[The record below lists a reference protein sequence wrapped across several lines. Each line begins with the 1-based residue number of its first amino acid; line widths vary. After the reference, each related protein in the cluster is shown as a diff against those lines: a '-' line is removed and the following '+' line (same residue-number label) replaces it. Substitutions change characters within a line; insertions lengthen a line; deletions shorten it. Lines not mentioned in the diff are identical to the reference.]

1 MSNPT
6 PITRRGRN
14 RPSLLSRFWWL
25 GLVALAVAVGGA
37 SFLFRPRDSGQAQ
50 PIEGYLMDPGD
61 LAREYARLQGKP
73 LESSAAETDF
83 QQATVRMLHRDNAG
97 AAALLEQVA
106 KVAPVPVVYN
116 DLGVLYAELNDRARA
131 VYAFRQALGRD
142 ASYGPV
148 RANLQ
153 RLRGFISD
161 SSAPVTREI
170 EPNNSPMLANLIAPD
185 SPVDGEI
192 TAGAGDSDTF
202 RIDAPPPPRDI
213 LAVEI
218 TNHSATLSVGLRVYD
233 GDQRLTGW
241 GKPPQPAGAPLTVYL
256 SPAPSSTLYLQ
267 VWGPPETSGAYT
279 LRARPTRAYD
289 AFEPD
294 DDIFSA
300 HPLTVGES
308 ADANIMDGHDTDYY
322 SFRSPRAGTVTIDV
336 QNRSATLIP
345 ALSMFGPDKSTLG
358 FGPDVRTPGASLQQT
373 MNVTADQTY
382 YFQVW
387 SQVNSSGDYSVVVK

>member
-192 TAGAGDSDTF
+192 TAGTGDSDTF

-218 TNHSATLSVGLRVYD
+218 TNHSATLSIGLRVYD

-279 LRARPTRAYD
+279 LRARPARAYD

-358 FGPDVRTPGASLQQT
+358 FGPDVRTPGASLQQI

>member
-6 PITRRGRN
+6 PIPRRGRN

-192 TAGAGDSDTF
+192 TAGTGDSDTF

-218 TNHSATLSVGLRVYD
+218 TNHSATLSIGLRVYD

-279 LRARPTRAYD
+279 LRARPARAYD

-322 SFRSPRAGTVTIDV
+322 SFRSPRTGTVTIDV

-358 FGPDVRTPGASLQQT
+358 FGPDVRTPGASLQQI
-373 MNVTADQTY
+373 MNVAADQTY